1 MRRLSVLLGLFTA
14 FAVPAAAL
22 AAYSATGD
30 GSLVVK
36 NGSAPQGTA
45 GTPGTPVVLLHI
57 TGSVIG
63 QVGPSGRLVI
73 DAGPN
78 ADATAEPQVTGA
90 GLPTDS
96 SKSKSSTAQVWN
108 GNGVTNFR
116 FRAVGGTYT
125 VLVYGSGV
133 NLVAVGVGTVRLAGL
148 PDTPSGDGRYSLNGA
163 DFASL
168 PGTQTDKRSI
178 GPNG

>member
-1 MRRLSVLLGLFTA
+1 MRRLSVILGLFSV

-22 AAYSATGD
+22 AAQTATGD

-36 NGSAPQGTA
+36 NGSAPQGT
-45 GTPGTPVVLLHI
+45 PVVVLTI

-63 QVGPSGRLVI
+63 QISNYGKLVI

-78 ADATAEPQVTGA
+78 ADLTAEPQVTGA
-90 GLPTDS
+90 ALPSDS
-96 SKSKSSTAQVWN
+96 LRSPTAQIWK
-108 GNGVTNFR
+108 GNSFK

-133 NLVAVGVGTVRLAGL
+133 NLVAIGSGTVRLAGI
-148 PDTPSGDGRYSLNGA
+148 PDTPIGDGRYSLNGG
-163 DFASL
+163 DFVSL
-168 PGTQTDKRSI
+168 PGTQTEKRSI
-178 GPNG
+178 SSNG

>member
-1 MRRLSVLLGLFTA
+1 MRRLALILGLVSA

-22 AAYSATGD
+22 AGLGAPGD

-36 NGSAPQGTA
+36 SGQAPYN
-45 GTPGTPVVLLHI
+45 PGVGPNVPVVQLTI

-63 QVGPSGRLVI
+63 QVSGTGRLVI

-90 GLPTDS
+90 GLPGDLPR
-96 SKSKSSTAQVWN
+96 SSTAQVWT
-108 GNGVTNFR
+108 GTGFK

-125 VLVYGSGV
+125 VLVYGTGV
-133 NLVAVGVGTVRLAGL
+133 NLVAVGTGTVRLAGQ
-148 PDTPSGDGRYSLNGA
+148 PDTPKGDGRYSLNG
-163 DFASL
+163 DPFASL

-178 GPNG
+178 GTNG

>member
-1 MRRLSVLLGLFTA
+1 MRRLALIVGLFSA
-14 FAVPAAAL
+14 IAVPAAAL
-22 AAYSATGD
+22 AGIGAPGD

-36 NGSAPQGTA
+36 NGQAPFGN
-45 GTPGTPVVLLHI
+45 GSNVPVVQLTI

-63 QVGPSGRLVI
+63 QVSGTGKLVI

-90 GLPTDS
+90 GLPGDTTRS
-96 SKSKSSTAQVWN
+96 PTAQVWR
-108 GNGVTNFR
+108 GTGFK

-133 NLVAVGVGTVRLAGL
+133 NLVAVGTGTVRLAGL
-148 PDTPSGDGRYSLNGA
+148 PDTPSGDGRYSLNGD
-163 DFASL
+163 DFVSL

-178 GPNG
+178 GSNG